1 MGKIKDIFIKILNDN
16 NGEYPVGYTLQQY
29 LENEKRTAENDQ
41 TKKDGQGGD
50 TRDDLLSKGQETNN

>member
-29 LENEKRTAENDQ
+29 LEDEEKIKYDQENANDQ
-41 TKKDGQGGD
+41 RREEG
-50 TRDDLLSKGQETNN
+50 DDLLS